1 MSPSNSS
8 SVTTSLSTSMLLSVS
23 QSASPS
29 VSNAVGPS
37 SSQLIAPSST
47 QQTSPDVSSSVSS
60 GDGTN
65 VQQTFDDTS
74 ALFVVQSFITL
85 TFLSRDEW
93 VGYSLTFTLR
103 VCR

>member
-1 MSPSNSS
+1 MTPSISS
-8 SVTTSLSTSMLLSVS
+8 SVTTSLSASMSLSVP

-29 VSNAVGPS
+29 VSNAAEPS